1 LLVCWFVVSGEISQE
16 TKNQTSKQ
24 TGRQTDTPF
33 TQEKEK
39 DNFELSHK
47 NFSTK
52 NKSKGKATQIRSD
65 HRISRDKTEQE
76 EGQGQGQGQGH
87 TVAQVLSFF
96 CF

>member
-1 LLVCWFVVSGEISQE
+1 LFQGRSPKKQK
-16 TKNQTSKQ
+16 TKQASKQ
-24 TGRQTDTPF
+24 ADTPF

-65 HRISRDKTEQE
+65 QIRSSH
-76 EGQGQGQGQGH
+76 
-87 TVAQVLSFF
+87 
-96 CF
+96 